1 MDEGMVFV
9 LTILFFFVLPIVFIG
24 IWTSHK
30 KDMAKANAQLSS
42 SEKTNLENELSSV
55 KKRLEV
61 LEAIVTDKRY
71 QLDAE
76 IAELQKSDS
85 IQ

>member
-1 MDEGMVFV
+1 MDEGMEFV
-9 LTILFFFVLPIVFIG
+9 LIILFLFVLPIVFIG

-30 KDMAKANAQLSS
+30 KDMAKANAQLSQ
-42 SEKTNLENELSSV
+42 SEKVNLENELSAV

-76 IAELQKSDS
+76 IANLNQEEK

>member
-1 MDEGMVFV
+1 MDEGMLFV

-30 KDMAKANAQLSS
+30 KDMAKVNAQLSS

-76 IAELQKSDS
+76 IADLQKSDP